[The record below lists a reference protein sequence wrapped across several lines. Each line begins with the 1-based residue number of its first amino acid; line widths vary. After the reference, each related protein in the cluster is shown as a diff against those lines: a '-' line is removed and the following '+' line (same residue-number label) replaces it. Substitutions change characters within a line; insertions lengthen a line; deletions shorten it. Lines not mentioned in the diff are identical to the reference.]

1 MKIVVSLSLYF
12 YLKILYR
19 GVYNWMIECLY
30 KYINRRISI
39 YFKINYC
46 LISLLVGFWM
56 IYLFELFFFC
66 FYLMILRLNG
76 CIFFINNL
84 DMILWSILILR
95 YY

>member
-56 IYLFELFFFC
+56 IYLFELFFFLFLFNDFKVKWMNF
-66 FYLMILRLNG
+66 FYK
-76 CIFFINNL
+76 
-84 DMILWSILILR
+84 
-95 YY
+95 